1 MKYTICPA
9 ANVSVKNTP
18 VWFLFIWFFL
28 AVVLLLVWLFWPA
41 PVAKNYVLDQTLW
54 QQKRLWQQEGVKTTL
69 PAGLAPLGDH
79 HWMRYANSRPDFS
92 ATWLQR
98 FQMIALASTAK
109 GKLALIAQAKSQQP
123 PPEVYYYLLYLELS
137 LRLRQGETGSP
148 LTALF
153 ADLAAFNRKNDRY
166 FADFYFLQAQQAFQ
180 AQLYE
185 KASFL
190 AEAAIAK
197 DPYFFQARM
206 LQWQSAYRH
215 LDAASL
221 RETSSCL
228 RHSQAL
234 LKMIHDLVPLTTD
247 PLLFSQLAKR
257 LERLPTL
264 PIQGLLLAYLYEL
277 AGEKIK
283 GIEALQGAANHPDL
297 PKRCYQIFAQALAQS
312 RTP

>member
-1 MKYTICPA
+1 M
-9 ANVSVKNTP
+9 
-18 VWFLFIWFFL
+18 FIGLFL
-28 AVVLLLVWLFWPA
+28 AVLLLLLLLFWPE
-41 PVAKNYVLDQTLW
+41 AKPKDYILDQALW

-69 PAGLAPLGDH
+69 PPDRAPLGDH
-79 HWMRYANSRPDFS
+79 HWMRHANTRPDFS

-109 GKLALIAQAKSQQP
+109 GKLQLIAQAKSQQP
-123 PPEVYYYLLYLELS
+123 PPDVYYYLLYLELS
-137 LRLRQGETGSP
+137 LRLRQGESRSR
-148 LTALF
+148 LNALF
-153 ADLAAFNRKNDRY
+153 ADLATFNRQNDAY

-206 LQWQSAYRH
+206 LQWQSTYRH
-215 LDAASL
+215 LDAESL
-221 RETSSCL
+221 SETSSCL
-228 RHSQAL
+228 SSSQAL
-234 LKMIHDLVPLTTD
+234 LKMLHDLVPLTTN
-247 PLLFSQLAKR
+247 PLIFSQLANR
-257 LERLPTL
+257 LEYLPML

-277 AGEKIK
+277 AGEKRK
-283 GIEALQGAANHPDL
+283 SIEALQRAAHHPNL
-297 PKRCYQIFAQALAQS
+297 PKRCYQAFAQALVQS